1 MPEIEVIVSS
11 NGTVTVEAKG
21 AVGPGCLDLT
31 KALEDALGQ
40 VESRECKTEFYEQAE
55 AGEQVSQREESTTA
69 S

>member
-1 MPEIEVIVSS
+1 MAEIVIVITPD
-11 NGTVTVEAKG
+11 GLVTVEALG

-55 AGEQVSQREESTTA
+55 AGEQVQQMEV
-69 S
+69 